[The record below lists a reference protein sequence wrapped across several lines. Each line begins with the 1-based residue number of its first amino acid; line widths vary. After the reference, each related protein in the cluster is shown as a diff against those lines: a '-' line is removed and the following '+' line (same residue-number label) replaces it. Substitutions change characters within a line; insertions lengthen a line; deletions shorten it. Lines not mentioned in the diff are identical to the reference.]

1 MNVNGLSGSS
11 PDTGASAIRLWDEGV
26 TWKDIEPQKN
36 QYNFSGLD
44 RVVSNAEKTG
54 AADITYVLGMTPR
67 WASIEQPLPPPI
79 PDLVRLAPTQEH
91 SIQTLTRHIWT
102 TSARS
107 FTGTAAELIQPG
119 LERSRTSRLRP
130 LLTDRDGKP
139 DQEDI

>member
-79 PDLVRLAPTQEH
+79 PGLGQ
-91 SIQTLTRHIWT
+91 
-102 TSARS
+102 
-107 FTGTAAELIQPG
+107 TGTNPG
-119 LERSRTSRLRP
+119 TLH
-130 LLTDRDGKP
+130 P
-139 DQEDI
+139 DADQTY